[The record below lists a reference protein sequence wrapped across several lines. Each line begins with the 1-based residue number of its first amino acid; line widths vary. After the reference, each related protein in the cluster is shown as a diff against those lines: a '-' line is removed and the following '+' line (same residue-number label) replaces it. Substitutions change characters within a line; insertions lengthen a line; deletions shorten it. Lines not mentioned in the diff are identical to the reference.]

1 MNDWSENTFIKQPL
15 IETKASLNS
24 LVLDDSV
31 ARKYSFVDGNSFVNI
46 SEDIV
51 N

>member
-1 MNDWSENTFIKQPL
+1 MENYYSVSPED
-15 IETKASLNS
+15 ETKASLNS